1 MARRQPTNKQYNK
14 GSLQSTTYAN
24 MSDFVRAIS
33 AQYNLQYGYVIKDLD
48 KITQKTAKEMAAAI
62 RERSPVGKTGEYA
75 KGWTVYGQKNE
86 SGGRDFTVYN
96 DKKYM
101 LTHLLE
107 YSHFAGRDMHIVQ
120 PHRHIEPVVTEY
132 NKIYIER
139 ITKAYGG

>member
-1 MARRQPTNKQYNK
+1 MARRQPSNKQYNK

-24 MSDFVRAIS
+24 MSDFVKAIS

-62 RERSPVGKTGEYA
+62 RDRSPVGKTAEDT
-75 KGWTVYGQKNE
+75 KGWAVFGQRND

-107 YSHFAGRDMHIVQ
+107 YAHFAGKDMHIVQ
-120 PHRHIEPVVTEY
+120 PKRHIEPVVTEF
-132 NKIYIER
+132 NKIYIDR